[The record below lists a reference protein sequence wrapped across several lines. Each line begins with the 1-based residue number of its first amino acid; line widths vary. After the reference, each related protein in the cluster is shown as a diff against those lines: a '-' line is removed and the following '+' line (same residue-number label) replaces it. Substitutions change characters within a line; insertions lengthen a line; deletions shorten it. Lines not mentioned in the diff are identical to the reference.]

1 VGDYRGHKGSGTW
14 HPQFLR
20 LEALTRIKHGL
31 AHPGFSTASGMNRK
45 LIGRFRLIFRLEYTR
60 RSADAVKPARRI

>member
-1 VGDYRGHKGSGTW
+1 MGDYRGHKGSGTW

-45 LIGRFRLIFRLEYTR
+45 LMERFR
-60 RSADAVKPARRI
+60 